1 MKKSVHTR
9 FLWIALAYV
18 LVLGGLFIS
27 CEKHVTPD
35 KVSRK
40 IVQDSWNI
48 TNFVFADSLVTL
60 EFADHGF
67 AFSDDGGIAIS
78 NAPYAGG
85 NWSVGLNK
93 KPTVLYF
100 TSFVEFPFTRL
111 NDDWEV
117 ETCSSDRITLY
128 SKNGSIENR
137 VTFVR
142 KK

>member
-1 MKKSVHTR
+1 MKKTVHIR

-18 LVLGGLFIS
+18 LVLGMIFIS

-40 IVQDSWNI
+40 ISQDSWNI
-48 TNFVFADSLVTL
+48 TNFTFADTLVTQ
-60 EFADHGF
+60 EFANHGF
-67 AFSDDGGIAIS
+67 AFDEGGGVAIS

-85 NWSVGLNK
+85 IWSVGLNK

-100 TSFVEFPFTRL
+100 SDFQEAPFTRL

-117 ETCSSDRITLY
+117 ETCSGDRITLY
-128 SKNGSIENR
+128 SQNGSVESR
-137 VTFVR
+137 VTFV
-142 KK
+142 KKK